1 MAARTTN
8 LEDES
13 SESTEDPAAVRVET
27 FLACVETTRRRTYRV
42 RVAAAAVGAVVATVV
57 FLTSTD
63 VIAPD
68 VARFAAS
75 AGAVVAGIFA
85 SGDAPGH
92 ATRGGGAGR
101 MTR

>member
-1 MAARTTN
+1 MVARTTD

-13 SESTEDPAAVRVET
+13 SEEPAAVRVET

-57 FLTSTD
+57 FLTSTGI
-63 VIAPD
+63 IAPD
-68 VARFAAS
+68 MARFAAS

-85 SGDAPGH
+85 SVDGHGHGHGH
-92 ATRGGGAGR
+92 AARTGRGE
-101 MTR
+101 